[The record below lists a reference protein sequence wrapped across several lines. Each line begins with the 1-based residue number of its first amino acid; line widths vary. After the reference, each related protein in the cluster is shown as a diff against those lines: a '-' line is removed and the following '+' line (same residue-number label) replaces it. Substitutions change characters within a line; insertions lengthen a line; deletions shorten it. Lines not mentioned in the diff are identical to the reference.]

1 MQRKERERER
11 KNLKITVLTQKEAT
25 KGSAVHIQQC
35 WNEAGI
41 DTADLVVT
49 ANNTSAA
56 AGEVFFS
63 QCNPS

>member
-1 MQRKERERER
+1 MQRKKRER
-11 KNLKITVLTQKEAT
+11 KSLKITVLPQKAAT